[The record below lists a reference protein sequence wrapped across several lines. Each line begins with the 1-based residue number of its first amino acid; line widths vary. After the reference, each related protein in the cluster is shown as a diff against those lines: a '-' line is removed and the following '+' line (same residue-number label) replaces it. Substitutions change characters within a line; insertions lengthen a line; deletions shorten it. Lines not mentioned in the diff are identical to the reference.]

1 MCKSSLVS
9 KQDEVYLQYHQ
20 QENIHGRNIGEWEI
34 LVTHPKEILQKSI
47 KILPNLQNSIGLLIK
62 TAIRGG

>member
-9 KQDEVYLQYHQ
+9 KQDKIYLQYHQ

-34 LVTHPKEILQKSI
+34 LVTHPKEILQKSM
-47 KILPNLQNSIGLLIK
+47 KILPNVQNSIGLLIK